1 MADETTT
8 PTTITDSDGTELTIE
23 NGVLSLLPPVNG
35 PVYECLR
42 LGLTFDHADSSGET
56 WTDYTSG
63 LQGTFTDRK
72 ADAVTLSDMDT
83 KTSAT
88 VPLTILSK
96 VEHVTTWRTSQS
108 STDGTDAQGQPSA

>member
-8 PTTITDSDGTELTIE
+8 PTTITDSDGTELTLE
-23 NGVLSLLPPVNG
+23 NGVLSLLPPANG

-63 LQGTFTDRK
+63 LQGTFADRK

-88 VPLTILSK
+88 VPLSILSK
-96 VEHVTTWRTSQS
+96 VERVTTWRTSQS
-108 STDGTDAQGQPSA
+108 TTDDTGEQGQPSA

>member
-23 NGVLSLLPPVNG
+23 NGVLSLLPPVHG

-96 VEHVTTWRTSQS
+96 VERVTTWRTSQS
-108 STDGTDAQGQPSA
+108 STGEQGQPSA

>member
-8 PTTITDSDGTELTIE
+8 PTTITDTDGTQLTVE
-23 NGVLSLLPPVNG
+23 DGVLSLLPPTDG

-42 LGLTFDHADSSGET
+42 LGLTFDHADAGGET

-96 VEHVTTWRTSQS
+96 VKHVVTWRTSQS
-108 STDGTDAQGQPSA
+108 TTDDTGEQGQPSA